1 MTEKGVNVLGYPQ
14 LRKAAGKL
22 LLLGAVQLHLQYVEE
37 RGQFFISHYTL
48 NPPIATYHPLPSA

>member
-1 MTEKGVNVLGYPQ
+1 MLGYPQ

-22 LLLGAVQLHLQYVEE
+22 LLSGAVQLRLQHVEE

-48 NPPIATYHPLPSA
+48 SPPLATHYPLPSA